1 MKFQNKEVENIH
13 SWPLFLIMILSLLIL
28 FFSNPKGWSLAIY
41 MFSVVLL
48 LINGLKLNDLL
59 KNCFYSLLFSFTF
72 FLLYLIYPAPEL
84 KTGESLQIGPVIFY
98 VKVLTTGLEN
108 VLRLFLLTSLSVSSL
123 QGLSYTK
130 IMLYLSSSKLMSVQ
144 MAYPILMA
152 LHSIEL
158 LKEEFMRI
166 RLSLKM
172 RGLSR
177 WRQIFILFPLL
188 VFAIRHAERGSLSL
202 VTRGINP
209 DKKYYFDYSVKK
221 KDWMILLCSLLF
233 MVLVL
238 AIEIIFR

>member
-1 MKFQNKEVENIH
+1 
-13 SWPLFLIMILSLLIL
+13 MIFSLLVL
-28 FFSNPKGWSLAIY
+28 FFSNHKGLSATIY
-41 MFSVVLL
+41 LFSVILL
-48 LINGLKLNDLL
+48 LINGLKFKDLL
-59 KNCFYSLLFSFTF
+59 KNCLFSLLFSLTF

-84 KTGESLQIGPVIFY
+84 KTGESVQIGPVILY
-98 VKVLTTGLEN
+98 LKVLMIGLEN
-108 VLRLFLLTSLSVSSL
+108 VVRLFLLTSLSVSSL

-130 IMLYLSSSKLMSVQ
+130 IMLYLSSSKIMSVN

-172 RGLSR
+172 RGMSR

-188 VFAIRHAERGSLSL
+188 VFAIRHSERGSLSL
-202 VTRGINP
+202 VTRGINS
-209 DKKYYFDYSVKK
+209 DKNYYFDYGVKK
-221 KDWMILLCSLLF
+221 RDWVIFLSSLF
-233 MVLVL
+233 IIFFAV